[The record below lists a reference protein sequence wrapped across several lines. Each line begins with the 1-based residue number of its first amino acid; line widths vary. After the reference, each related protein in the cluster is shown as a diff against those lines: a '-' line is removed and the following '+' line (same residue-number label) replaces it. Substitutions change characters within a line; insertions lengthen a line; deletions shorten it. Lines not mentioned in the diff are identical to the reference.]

1 MWRKILKILVF
12 VLAVAGIIAYIC
24 YASHLAQE
32 LRANIRISKI
42 EISLPDNSENRNF
55 TSLEQMRDKLDQ
67 SGIPIDN
74 ELIDS
79 VDVVNI
85 KSYIARDGYVRD
97 VNVYVTFAGKMYV
110 NVEQYTPVMRLLS
123 GGVNSY
129 VTECGQVFCQPYE
142 SAYYAPV
149 VTGSYTPH
157 FDTYFEGNG
166 KEYFQNLIEEEN
178 DKLDRL
184 ATDLASLRV
193 ERRGKID
200 ESKLVR
206 LDSMEMRLKQQQQI
220 SENYKK
226 KLQKK
231 SEDFVNLINFV
242 SKVGKDPFWSA
253 EVVQF
258 VADTTRMGDIS
269 LRLIPR
275 SGDFEIM
282 FGTFDKSDEKLNK
295 LYKFYDKGL
304 SYVSREQYN
313 VVDVRY
319 DKQIICRE

>member
-1 MWRKILKILVF
+1 MWRKILKILAF
-12 VLAVAGIIAYIC
+12 VMAVAGIVAYIC

-32 LRANIRISKI
+32 LRGKIRISEI

-55 TSLEQMRDKLDQ
+55 TSLEQMREKLEQ
-67 SGIPIDN
+67 SGIPIEN
-74 ELIDS
+74 ELVDS

-97 VNVYVTFAGKMYV
+97 VDVYVTYAGKMYV
-110 NVEQYTPVMRLLS
+110 NIEQYTPVLRLLS
-123 GGVNSY
+123 GGLNSY
-129 VTECGQVFCQPYE
+129 VTDCGQVFCQPYE
-142 SAYYAPV
+142 SAYYTSV
-149 VTGSYTPH
+149 VTGNYKPH
-157 FDTYFEGNG
+157 FDTYFEGDAKG
-166 KEYFQNLIEEEN
+166 YFDNLIEGEN
-178 DKLDRL
+178 YKLNKF
-184 ATDLASLRV
+184 ATDLESLRV
-193 ERRGKID
+193 ERHKAD
-200 ESKLVR
+200 ENKLVR
-206 LDSMEMRLKQQQQI
+206 LDSMEVRLKKQQEI

-275 SGDFEIM
+275 SGNFEIM
-282 FGTFDKSDEKLNK
+282 FGTLDKSEEKLEK